1 MTSFTQKILRISIT
15 LADGATFAD
24 KSNTLVLQGLRAVCD
39 VKKAGHPAKNTCTC
53 KIYGMTQEHMNIA
66 TVIPNQQA
74 ALKYPGAKKVFLKV
88 EAGDAS
94 GLSLVYQGEISEAW
108 TSYQSPPNMYFHIE
122 SMTGYYPVLLPAAP
136 RGYQGGVDAA
146 TMIADIAESIGYGFE
161 NNGFTAIIQNPYLT
175 GTAIQQINQIA
186 RAAKMEIQIDDMV
199 IYISPKNTPRKQT
212 GQIPLISAATGM
224 KEYPIF
230 GKHGLKL
237 DTLYNSGIVQG
248 GQIFV
253 QSDVRPAN
261 GYWRVNGLHHH
272 LESNNPSGQWISHV
286 TADFLRGA

>member
-15 LADGATFAD
+15 LADGASFSD
-24 KSNTLVLQGLRAVCD
+24 KNNTLILESLRAVCD
-39 VKKAGHPAKNTCTC
+39 VRKAGHPAKNVCTC
-53 KIYGMTQEHMNIA
+53 KIYGMTQDHMNAA

-88 EAGDAS
+88 EAGDAN
-94 GLSLVYQGEISEAW
+94 GLVLVYQGEVAEAW

-146 TMIADIAESIGYGFE
+146 TIINDIASSIGYGFE

-199 IYISPKNTPRKQT
+199 IYISPKNVPRKQV
-212 GQIPLISAATGM
+212 GQIPLVSAATGM

-237 DTLYNSGIVQG
+237 DTLFNPGIVQG

-253 QSDVRPAN
+253 GSDVRPAN

-272 LESNNPSGQWISHV
+272 LEANNPSGQWISHV